1 MAELI
6 ITLNYQIIKKLTLA
20 EAKYLVGRSNQ
31 CDIVLNERTVSLE
44 HAQLVSIGEEC
55 YLEDLQSTNGVYV
68 NRVRTQK
75 HVLAD
80 EDLIQIG
87 KYELRYRSRIDPYQA
102 LYELSSSAEDS
113 QTDLEY
119 AQLEILNLERIG
131 YFIPLKEK
139 QINLSIS
146 DSEPIS
152 IEITPQGDYLLHS
165 VDQQN
170 QPSSYPLQA
179 NDSFKVGE
187 LELKFH
193 PATKLA
199 KL

>member
-102 LYELSSSAEDS
+102 LYELSSSTEDS
-113 QTDLEY
+113 QVYSEY
-119 AQLEILNLERIG
+119 AQL
-131 YFIPLKEK
+131 
-139 QINLSIS
+139 
-146 DSEPIS
+146 
-152 IEITPQGDYLLHS
+152 
-165 VDQQN
+165 
-170 QPSSYPLQA
+170 
-179 NDSFKVGE
+179 
-187 LELKFH
+187 
-193 PATKLA
+193 
-199 KL
+199 